1 MHNWKKTI
9 LKMTDTME
17 VAVKILNQES
27 LRIVMVVD
35 DDERLIGSITDGDIR
50 RGLIRQLPMNTALA
64 EIMHKNPIVSLAGDD
79 KSNILAKMKEL
90 DLLQIPI
97 IDSDGRVVGLETLQ
111 NLIEKK
117 KFNNPVFLMAGG
129 FGKRLAP
136 LTNNTPKPLLKVGN
150 KPILENVINQFIDAG
165 FYNFYI
171 STHYRAEMVQEYFGD
186 GSNWN
191 VSIRY
196 IYENEPLGTAG
207 SLGLLPDNL
216 PKLPILMMN
225 GDLLTKIDFKEL
237 LRFHL
242 QEGEDVTMCVREY
255 DFQVPYGVVETDGK
269 HVISIEEKP
278 VHRFFV
284 NAGIYV
290 LNPSMLDMVD
300 GKSYLD
306 MPQLLEQKMRESGK
320 ISMFP
325 VHEYWLDIG
334 QIKQFDQAQRDVSQF
349 SK

>member
-1 MHNWKKTI
+1 MHNWKNTI

-35 DDERLIGSITDGDIR
+35 DEERLIGSITDGDIR

-64 EIMHKNPIVSLAGDD
+64 EIMHKKPIVTLVGDD
-79 KSNILAKMKEL
+79 KSNILRKMKEL

-97 IDSDGRVVGLETLQ
+97 VDSDGRVTGLETFQ
-111 NLIEKK
+111 NLLEKK

-136 LTNNTPKPLLKVGN
+136 LTNNTPKPLLKVGD

-186 GSNWN
+186 GSNLN

-225 GDLLTKIDFKEL
+225 GDLLTKVDFKEL

-255 DFQVPYGVVETDGK
+255 DFQIPYGVVETDGK
-269 HVISIEEKP
+269 HVTSIEEKP

-306 MPQLLEQKMRESGK
+306 MPKLLEQKMRESGK

-334 QIKQFDQAQRDVSQF
+334 QIKQFDQAQRDVSQL

>member
-9 LKMTDTME
+9 LKMADTME

-27 LRIVMVVD
+27 LRIVLVVD

-64 EIMHKNPIVSLAGDD
+64 EIMHKNPIVTLVGGD

-97 IDSDGRVVGLETLQ
+97 VDSDGRVVGLETLQ

-186 GSNWN
+186 GSNLN

-237 LRFHL
+237 LRFHF

-278 VHRFFV
+278 VHHFFV

-320 ISMFP
+320 ISIFP

-334 QIKQFDQAQRDVSQF
+334 QIKHFDQAQRDVSQL

>member
-1 MHNWKKTI
+1 MHNWKNTI

-64 EIMHKNPIVSLAGDD
+64 EIMHKKPIVTLVGDD
-79 KSNILAKMKEL
+79 KSNILRKMKEL

-97 IDSDGRVVGLETLQ
+97 VDSDGRVTGLETFQ
-111 NLIEKK
+111 NLLEKK
-117 KFNNPVFLMAGG
+117 KFNNPVLLMAGG

-136 LTNNTPKPLLKVGN
+136 LTNNTPKPLLKVGD

-171 STHYRAEMVQEYFGD
+171 STHYRAEMVQKYFGD
-186 GSNWN
+186 GSNLN

-225 GDLLTKIDFKEL
+225 GDLLTKVDFKEL

-255 DFQVPYGVVETDGK
+255 DFQIPYGVVETDGK

-306 MPQLLEQKMRESGK
+306 MPKLLEQKMRESGK

-334 QIKQFDQAQRDVSQF
+334 QIEQFDQAQRDVSQF
-349 SK
+349 S

>member
-1 MHNWKKTI
+1 MHNWKNTI

-64 EIMHKNPIVSLAGDD
+64 EIMHKKPIVTLVGDD
-79 KSNILAKMKEL
+79 KSNILRKMKEL

-97 IDSDGRVVGLETLQ
+97 VDSDGRVTGLETFQ
-111 NLIEKK
+111 NLLEKK
-117 KFNNPVFLMAGG
+117 KFNNPVLLMAGG

-136 LTNNTPKPLLKVGN
+136 LTNNTPKPLLKVGD

-171 STHYRAEMVQEYFGD
+171 STHYRAEMVQKYFGD
-186 GSNWN
+186 GSNLN

-225 GDLLTKIDFKEL
+225 GDLLTKVDFKEL

-255 DFQVPYGVVETDGK
+255 DFQIPYGVVETDGK
-269 HVISIEEKP
+269 HVTSIEEKP

-306 MPQLLEQKMRESGK
+306 MPKLLEQKMRESGK

-334 QIKQFDQAQRDVSQF
+334 QIKQFDQAQRDVSQL

>member
-1 MHNWKKTI
+1 MHNWKNTI

-35 DDERLIGSITDGDIR
+35 DEERLIGSITDGDIR

-79 KSNILAKMKEL
+79 KSNILRKMKEL

-97 IDSDGRVVGLETLQ
+97 VDSDGRVTGLETFQ
-111 NLIEKK
+111 NLLEKK

-136 LTNNTPKPLLKVGN
+136 LTNNTPKPLLKVGD

-186 GSNWN
+186 GSNLN

-225 GDLLTKIDFKEL
+225 GDLLTKVDFKEL

-255 DFQVPYGVVETDGK
+255 DFQIPYGVVETDGK
-269 HVISIEEKP
+269 HVTSIEEKP

-306 MPQLLEQKMRESGK
+306 MPKLLEQKMRESGK

-334 QIKQFDQAQRDVSQF
+334 QIKQFDQAQRDVSQL

>member
-1 MHNWKKTI
+1 
-9 LKMTDTME
+9 
-17 VAVKILNQES
+17 
-27 LRIVMVVD
+27 
-35 DDERLIGSITDGDIR
+35 
-50 RGLIRQLPMNTALA
+50 MNTALA
-64 EIMHKNPIVSLAGDD
+64 EIMHKKPIVTLVGDD
-79 KSNILAKMKEL
+79 KSNILRKMKEL

-97 IDSDGRVVGLETLQ
+97 VDSDGRVTGLETFQ
-111 NLIEKK
+111 NLLEKK
-117 KFNNPVFLMAGG
+117 KFNNPVLLMAGG

-136 LTNNTPKPLLKVGN
+136 LTNNTPKPLLKVGD

-171 STHYRAEMVQEYFGD
+171 STHYRAEMVQKYFGD
-186 GSNWN
+186 GSNLN

-225 GDLLTKIDFKEL
+225 GDLLTKVDFKEL

-255 DFQVPYGVVETDGK
+255 DFQIPYGVVETDGK

-306 MPQLLEQKMRESGK
+306 MPKLLEQKMRESGK

-334 QIKQFDQAQRDVSQF
+334 QIEQFDQAQRDVSQF
-349 SK
+349 S